1 MKILIVGNGAHTKK
15 RIFPALKKISN
26 IQSITIGDKNAD
38 REEIID
44 NKTRIINLSKIFK
57 EKKNFN
63 IAIVATPPTSHQE
76 IYNDISSF
84 CEKVLIEKPI
94 SNDFDWIFGDE
105 FKLDIKNSFSKFNF
119 FRAACKSFIEM
130 RSYLVTVIT
139 VTFRT

>member
-44 NKTRIINLSKIFK
+44 NKTRITNLSKIFK

-63 IAIVATPPTSHQE
+63 IAIVATQPTSHQE

-84 CEKVLIEKPI
+84 CEKVIIE
-94 SNDFDWIFGDE
+94 SLN
-105 FKLDIKNSFSKFNF
+105 
-119 FRAACKSFIEM
+119 AFIENIISSDDPKKNFEEYSANIM
-130 RSYLVTVIT
+130 NLFQLKTSIKHLRKSDMTIL
-139 VTFRT
+139 

>member
-57 EKKNFN
+57 EKK
-63 IAIVATPPTSHQE
+63 ILTLP
-76 IYNDISSF
+76 
-84 CEKVLIEKPI
+84 L
-94 SNDFDWIFGDE
+94 
-105 FKLDIKNSFSKFNF
+105 
-119 FRAACKSFIEM
+119 
-130 RSYLVTVIT
+130 
-139 VTFRT
+139 